1 MLLLRQTKDGIGM
14 RVSSQ
19 ASVTGE
25 GGSALQA
32 GSLGLALHCVTEQV
46 GDFPCV
52 MILSL
57 RASTSR
63 TLLRTGHV
71 VYIGRVLR
79 WQAPLEGLSA
89 VCLDSVSASSE
100 IGFRGEFQG

>member
-14 RVSSQ
+14 RGVIPRQ
-19 ASVTGE
+19 RDRPGR
-25 GGSALQA
+25 SALQA

-46 GDFPCV
+46 GDFLCV

-71 VYIGRVLR
+71 VYIGGVLR